1 MLTII
6 LHCITKNQIFKD
18 ILLLLLS
25 MGADFKKKDKFN
37 FTPLD
42 IAVSYNNKEIVSI
55 LYDRYVKRRSEK
67 FRRNLR
73 QISNYFKTMNDFYV
87 ELKWK
92 VHVPL
97 LSFLCPYDVC
107 PIWKKGTDIRM
118 DTSFVDFKSLSTV
131 RNPNSF
137 MMLTNNNNNK
147 INLVKCDRKL
157 KKYFNITEELDDEE
171 KELVIN
177 DILTKKRVN
186 GNFHL
191 LHCKIEESLSF
202 FGGKKIIENIHGFM
216 AQKYELKLK
225 VRVDM
230 NTINKIEYQNLDENN
245 YLDNKKDIIKN
256 IIKEDDK
263 HLKESFE
270 NGLHMKNK
278 QFEKSLSELEKEKSL
293 KAYVWIVDNS
303 PIKCQDAIN
312 LINSIAPAN
321 ELMEKVKDF
330 FEHPDVKKIVES
342 NGFPIKI
349 QIPYNIF
356 IDFTISFNKYHELSE
371 NSDEFNGVFE
381 IINEL
386 TSETRKEIENL
397 KVNYKRRAGY
407 ANIR

>member
-6 LHCITKNQIFKD
+6 LHCITQNQIFKD
-18 ILLLLLS
+18 ILILLLT

-55 LYDRYVKRRSEK
+55 LYDRYVKRRAEK

-73 QISNYFKTMNDFYV
+73 QISNYFKGMNDFYV
-87 ELKWK
+87 EIKWK

-97 LSFLCPYDVC
+97 LSFLCPNDVC

-118 DTSFVDFKSLSTV
+118 DTTFVDFKNLSTI

-137 MMLTNNNNNK
+137 MMLTNNNNNT

-157 KKYFNITEELDDEE
+157 KKYYNMTEELDDEE

-186 GNFHL
+186 GNFKL
-191 LHCKIEESLSF
+191 LSCKIEESHSF
-202 FGGKKIIENIHGFM
+202 FGGKKIIENIHGWK
-216 AQKYELKLK
+216 AQKYELKLT

-230 NTINKIEYQNLDENN
+230 NTIKKIEFKNLDENN
-245 YLDNKKDIIKN
+245 YLDKNKDIIKN
-256 IIKEDDK
+256 LMYENEK
-263 HLKESFE
+263 HLKETFE
-270 NGLHMKNK
+270 KGLHMKNK

-303 PIKCQDAIN
+303 PIECQDAIN

-321 ELMEKVKDF
+321 ELMDKVKDF
-330 FEHPDVKKIVES
+330 FQHPDVKKIVES

-356 IDFTISFNKYHELSE
+356 IDFTISFNKYHELSS
-371 NSDEFNGVFE
+371 NSNEFNGVFE
-381 IINEL
+381 IIDEL
-386 TSETRKEIENL
+386 TSETRKQIENL
-397 KVNYKRRAGY
+397 KVNYKLRDDY

>member
-1 MLTII
+1 
-6 LHCITKNQIFKD
+6 
-18 ILLLLLS
+18 
-25 MGADFKKKDKFN
+25 
-37 FTPLD
+37 
-42 IAVSYNNKEIVSI
+42 
-55 LYDRYVKRRSEK
+55 
-67 FRRNLR
+67 
-73 QISNYFKTMNDFYV
+73 
-87 ELKWK
+87 
-92 VHVPL
+92 
-97 LSFLCPYDVC
+97 
-107 PIWKKGTDIRM
+107 
-118 DTSFVDFKSLSTV
+118 
-131 RNPNSF
+131 
-137 MMLTNNNNNK
+137 
-147 INLVKCDRKL
+147 
-157 KKYFNITEELDDEE
+157 
-171 KELVIN
+171 
-177 DILTKKRVN
+177 
-186 GNFHL
+186 
-191 LHCKIEESLSF
+191 
-202 FGGKKIIENIHGFM
+202 M

-356 IDFTISFNKYHELSE
+356 IDFTISFNKYHELSA
-371 NSDEFNGVFE
+371 NSNEFNGVFD

-386 TSETRKEIENL
+386 TSETRKQIENL